1 MKSLEQEVAK
11 LKKLS
16 CTKPVVDDISES
28 ISLKPKANNVYI
40 PPFKRNQKEKAYV
53 ARLDKCKSSNVDV
66 EVSKHTLR
74 VQKKYVFVSVTFVVL
89 LVTLDQI
96 VLY

>member
-16 CTKPVVDDISES
+16 CTKPIVDDISES

-40 PPFKRNQKEKAYV
+40 PSIQKE
-53 ARLDKCKSSNVDV
+53 S
-66 EVSKHTLR
+66 
-74 VQKKYVFVSVTFVVL
+74 
-89 LVTLDQI
+89 
-96 VLY
+96 